1 MFPPAALPSS
11 RSPDGTNFLGVARV
25 KVPMAGG
32 AGGFATLKG
41 AIETATNVPAARA
54 TYAAKGRAAAAA
66 KLKGARRR
74 LVGKATE
81 GVKISVQRAVEL
93 SPRSCPPAKP
103 KRVQPSGRPT
113 GWPKTKVARDAWY
126 KRRAERAARGEPV
139 GRAAKMAAAAKK
151 AAAVQRAD
159 FPTGT
164 GTTRDDDLTAYVPTP
179 AEEAAFRDL
188 MTSTANSLG
197 VDQSR
202 VTAPVCHVS
211 MSAPVR
217 PVAAGS
223 ATNWW
228 QPIHARGKARAH
240 MFVAVEPQTPSRSL
254 RTALQEVSEGNGGS
268 GGWAPQN
275 PGDGLLI
282 PGNTSMWEAPG
293 EGDFVLE
300 VSMSIV

>member
-1 MFPPAALPSS
+1 MVPSTPAERSSPSS
-11 RSPDGTNFLGVARV
+11 EGPKFLGVARV
-25 KVPMAGG
+25 KVPMVGS
-32 AGGFATLKG
+32 GFATLKG
-41 AIETATNVPAARA
+41 AIETAVNVSAARA

-66 KLKGARRR
+66 ELKGACRR

-113 GWPKTKVARDAWY
+113 GWPKTKAARDAWY

-151 AAAVQRAD
+151 VD

-164 GTTRDDDLTAYVPTP
+164 GTIRDDGVTAYVPTP
-179 AEEAAFRDL
+179 LEEAAFRDL

-217 PVAAGS
+217 PDAAGS
-223 ATNWW
+223 ASNWW

-254 RTALQEVSEGNGGS
+254 RTALQDVSEGNGGS
-268 GGWAPQN
+268 DWTPQN

-282 PGNTSMWEAPG
+282 PGNSSMWEAPG